1 MTSGLSANG
10 WTPSS
15 ALHVRRKKE
24 IALFFERVPAPAL
37 SGVDCNRY
45 QSKTWLDAAELLPGC
60 GAEGYD
66 RLGVRDTVNVAIE
79 QAADQELKLLQRRAM
94 APTWSV
100 SSDKVQSDSE
110 RSSMLQECNMS
121 DRAGSHRLINPHP
134 QSGRG
139 IKKKKKTEPFQF
151 EAMLLFGC
159 SAVCQSVW
167 DSLMLA
173 RLHHLESFP
182 CEPTREVISLHRAD
196 TDNIMKLL

>member
-1 MTSGLSANG
+1 MDSILRS
-10 WTPSS
+10 P
-15 ALHVRRKKE
+15 RRKKE
-24 IALFFERVPAPAL
+24 IALFLERVSAPAL
-37 SGVDCNRY
+37 SGATATPTKGKR
-45 QSKTWLDAAELLPGC
+45 SSMAELLPGC

-121 DRAGSHRLINPHP
+121 DREGSHRLINPHP
-134 QSGRG
+134 QSGLG
-139 IKKKKKTEPFQF
+139 IKKKKTEPFQF
-151 EAMLLFGC
+151 EAMLLFGS
-159 SAVCQSVW
+159 SAACQSVW
-167 DSLMLA
+167 NSRMLA

-182 CEPTREVISLHRAD
+182 SEPTREVISVHRTDA
-196 TDNIMKLL
+196 DNIMKLL